1 MGHVSYTKQI
11 KATPEQIWTTLV
23 DVTRLPD
30 WAYTEGR
37 FPFPVEARYGS
48 DQKEG
53 PGTIWIGVSEDGQ
66 TATQKITVWEPN
78 KKLTYELQAMDNAP
92 LEMAQTNTFELVPGS
107 DHTQLTWIVD
117 WELTG
122 GFSLGSLLLR
132 FTGNGA
138 FEEMIAGSLENLKRL
153 LEEEPGQSDSVAPA
167 SGEAEPAGDS
177 EDETAEKMAAPNPD
191 AAN

>member
-1 MGHVSYTKQI
+1 MMGHVSYTKQI
-11 KATPEQIWTTLV
+11 KATPEQIWAILA

-37 FPFPVEARYGS
+37 FPFPVEGRYGG
-48 DQKEG
+48 DQTEG
-53 PGTIWIGVSEDGQ
+53 PGTVWIGVSEDGQ

-78 KKLTYELQAMDNAP
+78 KKLVYELQEMDNAP
-92 LEMAQTNTFELVPGS
+92 LEMAQTNTFELAPGS
-107 DHTQLTWIVD
+107 DHIQLTWIVD

-138 FEEMIAGSLENLKRL
+138 FEEMMAGSLENLRRL
-153 LEEEPGQSDSVAPA
+153 VEETPGQAGSVAPT
-167 SGEAEPAGDS
+167 SEEAGPGL
-177 EDETAEKMAAPNPD
+177 P
-191 AAN
+191 